1 MKAYVVKLLVI
12 DLEDDIG
19 EDGVQELFDHSE
31 FCTNL
36 YDVETLEIGEWSDEH
51 ELNQF
56 AITEEILNKY
66 RG

>member
-12 DLEDDIG
+12 DLEDIG
-19 EDGVQELFDHSE
+19 EEGVQELFDRSE

-51 ELNQF
+51 ELNQL
-56 AITEEILNKY
+56 AITEENLNNY
-66 RG
+66 RK